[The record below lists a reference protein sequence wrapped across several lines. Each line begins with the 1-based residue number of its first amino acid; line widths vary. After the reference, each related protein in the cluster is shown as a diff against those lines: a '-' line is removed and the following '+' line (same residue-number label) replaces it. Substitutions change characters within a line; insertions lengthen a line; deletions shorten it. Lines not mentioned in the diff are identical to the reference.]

1 MMKLGLNPKEPTTD
15 IIDDSL
21 SELLMKERAYDPTSK
36 SVKAPA
42 KMPPTDKKKK

>member
-21 SELLMKERAYDPTSK
+21 SELLMKEMGYDSNPK
-36 SVKAPA
+36 SVKQPA